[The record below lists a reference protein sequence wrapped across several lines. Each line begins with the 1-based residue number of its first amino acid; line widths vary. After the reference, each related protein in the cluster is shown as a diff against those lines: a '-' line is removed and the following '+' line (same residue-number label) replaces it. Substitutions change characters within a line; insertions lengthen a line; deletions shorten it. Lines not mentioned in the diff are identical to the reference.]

1 MVTDIKTRVQSTFEN
16 YDIFINNELENI
28 RTINDR
34 ITCYKRLKENKK
46 ILLKLYEDGE
56 KSIGKFL
63 KILYWDKENEVIEGS
78 EYINIKNISFDF
90 DDDDQEE
97 VITLT
102 GPYVSFRDTNSLK
115 EIAELS
121 SDQKILIKIMEEE
134 HWTEYDFCDEEDFTE
149 AAKAALDIILNEEL

>member
-34 ITCYKRLKENKK
+34 ILCYKRLKENKK
-46 ILLKLYEDGE
+46 RLLKLYEDGA
-56 KSIGKFL
+56 KSIGSFL
-63 KILYWDKENEVIEGS
+63 KIIYWDKENEVIEGS
-78 EYINIKNISFDF
+78 EYIKIKNISFDF
-90 DDDDQEE
+90 DNDDQEE

-102 GPYVSFRDTNSLK
+102 GPYVSFRGTNSLK

-121 SDQKILIKIMEEE
+121 SEQKVLIKIMEEE
-134 HWTEYDFCDEEDFTE
+134 HWTEYVFCDEEDFTE
-149 AAKAALDIILNEEL
+149 AANAALDIILNEEL